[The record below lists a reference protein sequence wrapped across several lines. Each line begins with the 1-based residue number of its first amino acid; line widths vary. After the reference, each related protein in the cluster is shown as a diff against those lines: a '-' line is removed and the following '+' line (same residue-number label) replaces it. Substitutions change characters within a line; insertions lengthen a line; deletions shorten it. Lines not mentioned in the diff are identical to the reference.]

1 MRRREGG
8 HRRVAGAVLALAV
21 SLGTVSCVGAA
32 GSQGPPQRSAG
43 TTMGPAAA
51 SGPAAPER
59 TRAAVPARSARPV
72 EVVLPSIGVA
82 APLIGLGLMAD
93 RRLEVPEDYGVAGWY
108 TGGPKP
114 GQPGPAVIA
123 GHVDSK
129 QGPAVFYRLRD
140 LRPGDRIAVRY
151 SDGTAVAFAVE
162 RSERHPKQ
170 AFPTARVYGRTD
182 GPALRL
188 ITCGGEF
195 DRGSGHYRDNLV
207 VFARP
212 AVGR

>member
-1 MRRREGG
+1 MSRRGG
-8 HRRVAGAVLALAV
+8 GRRRVAGAALALAV
-21 SLGTVSCVGAA
+21 SLGAVSCAGAA
-32 GSQGPPQRSAG
+32 GSPGPPARSAG
-43 TTMGPAAA
+43 ATMRPAAT
-51 SGPAAPER
+51 SEPAAPEPP
-59 TRAAVPARSARPV
+59 RAAVPARSARPV

-82 APLIGLGLMAD
+82 APLIGLGLTAD

-140 LRPGDRIAVRY
+140 LGPGDRIVVRY
-151 SDGTAVAFAVE
+151 SDGTAVAFVVE

-170 AFPTARVYGRTD
+170 AFPTARVYGPTD

-195 DRGSGHYRDNLV
+195 DRGSGHYLDNLV

-212 AVGR
+212 AVRP